1 MRSALGCVKT
11 TDIFS
16 TQKFL
21 RLSFDVRMNSS
32 LMLCPSEN
40 EPSSV
45 LQRLKDEIAE
55 VTSEI
60 ENLGSTEER

>member
-1 MRSALGCVKT
+1 MTAAPSAQFIRTMQILVVEIV
-11 TDIFS
+11 DILMAFP
-16 TQKFL
+16 
-21 RLSFDVRMNSS
+21 RLTSVSF
-32 LMLCPSEN
+32 
-40 EPSSV
+40 

>member
-1 MRSALGCVKT
+1 
-11 TDIFS
+11 
-16 TQKFL
+16 
-21 RLSFDVRMNSS
+21 MNSLS
-32 LMLCPSEN
+32 LFC
-40 EPSSV
+40 